1 MSMYKIGELASR
13 TGCSVQAIRY
23 YEKERLLPST
33 QRSQGNFRLYNRSAL
48 DQVLFIKQCRS
59 LDLSIAEIRHLV
71 ELNSS
76 RDMGC
81 NNVSEMIDRHIA
93 QVELRM
99 RDLEEL
105 RRKLRTLRVSCS
117 NDRSIE
123 ECGILRSLSTA
134 QQEND

>member
-1 MSMYKIGELASR
+1 MYKIGELASR

-23 YEKERLLPST
+23 YEKEQLLPST

-48 DQVLFIKQCRS
+48 DKVLFIKQCRS
-59 LDLSIAEIRHLV
+59 LDLSIAEIRNLI
-71 ELNSS
+71 ELNNS

-81 NNVSEMIDRHIA
+81 NNVSELVDSHIA

-105 RRKLRTLRVSCS
+105 RRKLLTLRVSCTD
-117 NDRSIE
+117 DRTIE
-123 ECGILRSLSTA
+123 KCGILRSLSTA

>member
-1 MSMYKIGELASR
+1 MYKIGELASR

-23 YEKERLLPST
+23 YEKEQLLPST

-48 DQVLFIKQCRS
+48 DKVLFIKQCRS
-59 LDLSIAEIRHLV
+59 LDLSIAEIRHLI
-71 ELNSS
+71 ELNNS

-81 NNVSEMIDRHIA
+81 NNVSELVDSHIA

-105 RRKLRTLRVSCS
+105 RRKLLTLRVSCTD
-117 NDRSIE
+117 DRTIE
-123 ECGILRSLSTA
+123 KCGILRSLSTA